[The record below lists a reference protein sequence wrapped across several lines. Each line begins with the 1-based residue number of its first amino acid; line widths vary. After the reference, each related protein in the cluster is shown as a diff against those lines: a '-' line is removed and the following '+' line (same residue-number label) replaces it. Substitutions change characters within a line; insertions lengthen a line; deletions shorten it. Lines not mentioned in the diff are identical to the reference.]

1 MHFRCIYFYH
11 LHFPLGAK
19 KRKMWNA
26 ETFLTIKQ
34 NSSLACICIY
44 IFKNDTDSKQ
54 KMEYILEVKKQHSS
68 MLKWQEQK
76 EHSKHCS
83 KNKKKIYIFASKQK
97 PKSIK
102 TEKSYSHSHS
112 PP

>member
-34 NSSLACICIY
+34 NSSPAYICIY
-44 IFKNDTDSKQ
+44 IFKKDTDSKQ
-54 KMEYILEVKKQHSS
+54 KMEYILEVKKTAFKHVK
-68 MLKWQEQK
+68 MARTKKALK
-76 EHSKHCS
+76 
-83 KNKKKIYIFASKQK
+83 
-97 PKSIK
+97 
-102 TEKSYSHSHS
+102 TL
-112 PP
+112 

>member
-1 MHFRCIYFYH
+1 
-11 LHFPLGAK
+11 
-19 KRKMWNA
+19 MWNA
-26 ETFLTIKQ
+26 ETFLIIKK

-44 IFKNDTDSKQ
+44 IFKKDTDSKQ

-83 KNKKKIYIFASKQK
+83 KNKKKSTFLPQNKNQK
-97 PKSIK
+97 A
-102 TEKSYSHSHS
+102 
-112 PP
+112 